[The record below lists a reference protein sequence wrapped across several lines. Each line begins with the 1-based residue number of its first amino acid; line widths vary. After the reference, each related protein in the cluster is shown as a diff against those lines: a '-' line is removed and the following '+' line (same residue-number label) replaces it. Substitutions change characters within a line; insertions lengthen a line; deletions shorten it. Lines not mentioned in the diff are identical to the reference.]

1 MGRMLRGAPRRNG
14 ARGAVICGPMQD
26 RYRLPRT
33 VVPSRYDLVL
43 QPDLDTATFA
53 GRVAVAVEVH
63 ERVDEMIV
71 NALELAIDG
80 ATLHGDGGL
89 EVRVADVT
97 LDAEVQRA
105 TLHLAEPVEPGPY
118 TLEMSFRGELND
130 QLHGFY
136 RSTYTDDDGTFTIAT
151 TQFEAADARRAFPC
165 WDEPD
170 LKAVFG
176 VTLVVPEG
184 IVALSNGPEV
194 DREPTDDGRVRVR
207 FADTMS
213 MSTYL
218 VAFVVGRLEL
228 TEPLDVDGVPLRVA
242 HLPGKGHLATFALDA
257 GEFSLRFFT
266 DYYGIPYPDRKVDFV
281 ALPDFAQGAMEN
293 TGLITYRESLLL
305 VDPDHATQPELEN
318 IADVV
323 AHELAHQWFGNLV
336 TMRWWNGIW
345 LNEAFATFMALLTVD
360 ALRPDWERWTSFG
373 RFTTAAKEV
382 DALRSTRAIEYP
394 VHSPDDASG
403 MFDVLTYQK
412 GAGILRMLERYLGA
426 DRFREGIRLYLGRH
440 AYGNTETHDLWNDIE
455 EASGEPV
462 RRIMDQWI
470 WQGGYPLL
478 TVSPDPGGIRI
489 EQRRFL
495 ADGGADHAV
504 WDVPL
509 RVRVLG
515 GKERSVLVP
524 ADGVVVDVPADAA
537 VVVNAEASSF
547 VRVRYEGDLLERLT
561 SRLSELSPLERY
573 GLVDDHWSAVS
584 SGAAPASEFVAAAA
598 RFGDEDDISVWQ
610 VLLMGLT
617 WCDRFLDGEPRER
630 LRAFVRR
637 LIAPAMD
644 RLGWEADADEPD
656 RVRALRGAL
665 LQGLG
670 VLGADPNAEA
680 AAREFEAESRA
691 GKPVDASLAAAA
703 VNVVAFNGDE
713 ADFEHYWTAYRES
726 PNPQEQYRYLF
737 ALPLFRDEALFDRT
751 VEAVFGDDI
760 RSQDAPFVF
769 AYAMVNRDLGD
780 RAWRVLRERW
790 NEAEERFPPQ
800 LTIRLVDGVRYL
812 TRPEQVA
819 EAEAFFAEHPIP
831 QSAKMLEQM
840 LERQRVAA
848 VLRERATPDLAS
860 YFSG

>member
-1 MGRMLRGAPRRNG
+1 
-14 ARGAVICGPMQD
+14 MQD
-26 RYRLPRT
+26 RYRLPRA
-33 VVPSRYDLVL
+33 VVPARYDLVL
-43 QPDLDTATFA
+43 EPDLEAATFA
-53 GRVAVAVEVH
+53 GTAEIAVEVH
-63 ERVDEMIV
+63 ERVDEIVV
-71 NALELAIDG
+71 NALDLTIEKASIRSDG
-80 ATLHGDGGL
+80 SGDI
-89 EVRVADVT
+89 RVSDVT
-97 LDAEVQRA
+97 IDEELQRA
-105 TLHLAEPVEPGPY
+105 TLTLESTAEPGSW
-118 TLEMSFRGELND
+118 TLALTFRGDLND

-136 RSTYTDDDGTFTIAT
+136 RSTYTDDDGTHTIAT

-176 VTLVVPEG
+176 ITLVVPEG
-184 IVALSNGPEV
+184 VVALSNGPEV
-194 DREPTDDGRVRVR
+194 AREPAGDGRARVR

-218 VAFVVGRLEL
+218 VAFVVGRLEI
-228 TEPLDVDGVPLRVA
+228 TEPIDVDGVPLRLV
-242 HLPGKGHLATFALDA
+242 HLPGKGHLSKFALEA

-305 VDPDHATQPELEN
+305 VDPMHATQPELEN

-360 ALRPDWERWTSFG
+360 AWRPDWERWTSFG
-373 RFTTAAKEV
+373 RYNTSAKEV

-412 GAGILRMLERYLGA
+412 GAAILRMLERYLGA
-426 DRFREGIRLYLGRH
+426 DRFRDGIRLYLARH
-440 AYGNTETHDLWNDIE
+440 AYGNTETHDLWHAIE
-455 EASGEPV
+455 ESSGEPV

-478 TVSPDPGGIRI
+478 TASPADDGIAI
-489 EQRRFL
+489 EQHRFV
-495 ADGGADHAV
+495 ADGGSDHAV

-509 RVRVLG
+509 RVRALDG
-515 GKERSVLVP
+515 DETSVLVP
-524 ADGVVVDVPADAA
+524 ADATMAPASAGAA
-537 VVVNAEASSF
+537 VVVNAGASSF
-547 VRVRYEGDLLERLT
+547 VRVRYEGGLLERLT
-561 SRLSELSPLERY
+561 DRLPELTPLERY
-573 GLVDDHWSAVS
+573 GLVDDHWAAVT
-584 SGAAPASEFVAAAA
+584 SGAAPATEFVAAAS
-598 RFGDEDDISVWQ
+598 RFGDDDDLAVWQ
-610 VLLMGLT
+610 LLLHGLG
-617 WCDRFLDGEPRER
+617 WCDRFLEGDHRER
-630 LRAFVRR
+630 LRAFVRG
-637 LIAPAMD
+637 LVAPAMD

-656 RVRALRGAL
+656 RTRALRGAL

-680 AAREFEAESRA
+680 AAREFEAEARA

-703 VNVVAFNGDE
+703 VNVVAFNGD
-713 ADFEHYWTAYRES
+713 ATDYEHFWTAYRES
-726 PNPQEQYRYLF
+726 PTPQEQYRYLF
-737 ALPLFRDEALFDRT
+737 ALPLFRDPELLERT
-751 VEAVFGDDI
+751 LDATFGDDI
-760 RSQDAPFVF
+760 RSQDAPFIF
-769 AYAMVNRDLGD
+769 MYAMINRDLGD
-780 RAWRVLRERW
+780 RAWAALRSRW
-790 NEAEERFPPQ
+790 DETQERFPSQ
-800 LTIRLVDGVRYL
+800 LTIRLVDGTRYL
-812 TRPEQVA
+812 TKPEQLA

-848 VLRERATPDLAS
+848 ALRERATPDLEA

>member
-1 MGRMLRGAPRRNG
+1 ML
-14 ARGAVICGPMQD
+14 D
-26 RYRLPRT
+26 RHRLPRT

-43 QPDLDTATFA
+43 EPHLESATFSGSVDA
-53 GRVAVAVEVH
+53 EIDVH
-63 ERVDEMIV
+63 EQVGSIVV
-71 NALELAIDG
+71 NALDLSIDRASVRSEVGREIEVTDVALDPEL
-80 ATLHGDGGL
+80 
-89 EVRVADVT
+89 
-97 LDAEVQRA
+97 QRA
-105 TLHLAEPVEPGPY
+105 TLTLSSPLQPGAWVLSMAFHG
-118 TLEMSFRGELND
+118 TLND

-136 RSTYTDDDGTFTIAT
+136 RSTYADDEGTHTIAT

-170 LKAVFG
+170 LKAVFAI
-176 VTLVVPEG
+176 TLVVPDDL
-184 IVALSNGPEV
+184 VALSNGPEI
-194 DREPTDDGRVRVR
+194 DRAPNGDGRVRVR

-218 VAFVVGRLEL
+218 VAFIVGRLEI
-228 TEPLDVDGVPLRVA
+228 TEPIDVDGVPLRVV
-242 HLPGKGHLATFALDA
+242 HLPGKGHLARFALDA
-257 GEFSLRFFT
+257 GAFSLRFFT

-281 ALPDFAQGAMEN
+281 AIPDFAQGAMEN

-345 LNEAFATFMALLTVD
+345 LNEAFATFMALVTID
-360 ALRPDWERWTSFG
+360 AWRPEWEQWNTFARG
-373 RFTTAAKEV
+373 VTAAKEV

-412 GAGILRMLERYLGA
+412 GAAILRMLERYLGA
-426 DRFREGIRLYLGRH
+426 DRFREGIRLYLARH
-440 AYGNTETHDLWNDIE
+440 AYGNTETHDLWHAIE

-478 TVSPDPGGIRI
+478 TAAPDAGGLRVT
-489 EQRRFL
+489 QGRFL
-495 ADGGADHAV
+495 ADGGDDHPV

-509 RVRVLG
+509 RVRDLDG
-515 GKERSVLVP
+515 DERSVLVP
-524 ADGVVVDVPADAA
+524 ADGVLVETAVDAA
-537 VVVNAEASSF
+537 TIVNAGAASF
-547 VRVRYEGDLLERLT
+547 VRVRYEGDLLARLT
-561 SRLSELSPLERY
+561 DRLSEVSALERY
-573 GLVDDHWSAVS
+573 GLVDDHWAAVT
-584 SGAAPASEFVAAAA
+584 SGAASASEFIAAAG
-598 RFGDEDDISVWQ
+598 RYGDEDDLAVWQ
-610 VLLMGLT
+610 VLLQGLG
-617 WCDRFLDGEPRER
+617 WCDRFLEGEPRER
-630 LRAFVRR
+630 FRAFVRR
-637 LIAPAMD
+637 LVAPAMD

-656 RVRALRGAL
+656 RVKALRGAL

-703 VNVVAFNGDE
+703 VNVVAATGDA
-713 ADFEHYWTAYRES
+713 ADHARFFTAYREIG
-726 PNPQEQYRYLF
+726 NPQERYRYLF
-737 ALPLFRDEALFDRT
+737 ALPLFRDPALMAGTLEA
-751 VEAVFGDDI
+751 AFGEDI
-760 RSQDAPFVF
+760 RTQDAPFVLM
-769 AYAMVNRDLGD
+769 YALANRDLGEQAWETL
-780 RAWRVLRERW
+780 RARW
-790 NEAEERFPPQ
+790 QDAEQRFPSQ
-800 LTIRLVDGVRYL
+800 LAIRMVDGVRFL
-812 TRPEQVA
+812 SRPHQVE
-819 EAEAFFAEHPIP
+819 EAAAFFAEHPLP

-848 VLRERATPDLAS
+848 ALRERATPDLEA
-860 YFSG
+860 YFSD

>member
-1 MGRMLRGAPRRNG
+1 M
-14 ARGAVICGPMQD
+14 
-26 RYRLPRT
+26 
-33 VVPSRYDLVL
+33 RYDLMFE
-43 QPDLDTATFA
+43 PDLEAATFA
-53 GRVAVAVEVH
+53 GTAEVAVDVH
-63 ERVDEMIV
+63 ERVGEVVV
-71 NALELAIDG
+71 NALGLAIDE
-80 ATLHGDGGL
+80 ASLRRDDGREIGVT
-89 EVRVADVT
+89 EIT
-97 LDAEVQRA
+97 LDEELQRA
-105 TLHLAEPVEPGPY
+105 TLTLDSQAEPGAF
-118 TLEMSFRGELND
+118 TLRMAFRGQLND
-130 QLHGFY
+130 ELHGFY
-136 RSTYTDDDGTFTIAT
+136 RSTYTDDQGTHTLAT

-176 VTLVVPEG
+176 ITLVVAEG
-184 IVALSNGPEV
+184 IVALSNGAEV
-194 DREPTDDGRVRVR
+194 ERHPAGDGRERVR

-218 VAFVVGRLEL
+218 VAFVVGRLEM
-228 TEPLDVDGVPLRVA
+228 TDPIDVDGVPLRVV
-242 HLPGKGHLATFALDA
+242 HLPGKGHLAKFALEA

-266 DYYGIPYPDRKVDFV
+266 DYYGMPYPDRKIDFV

-293 TGLITYRESLLL
+293 TGLITYRESLVL

-360 ALRPDWERWTSFG
+360 AWRPDWERWTSFG
-373 RFTTAAKEV
+373 RYNTSAKEV

-394 VHSPDDASG
+394 VHSPDDAAG

-412 GAGILRMLERYLGA
+412 GAAILRMLEQYLGA
-426 DRFREGIRLYLGRH
+426 ERFRDGIRLYLARN
-440 AYGNTETHDLWNDIE
+440 AYGNTETHELWHSIE
-455 EASGEPV
+455 ESSGEPV

-478 TVSPDPGGIRI
+478 TASPADEGLAL
-489 EQRRFL
+489 EQRRFV

-509 RVRVLG
+509 RVRELG
-515 GKERSVLVP
+515 GDETSVLVP
-524 ADGVVVDVPADAA
+524 ADGTVVPTMATDGAI
-537 VVVNAEASSF
+537 VVNARASSF
-547 VRVRYEGDLLERLT
+547 VRVRYEAGLLDRLT
-561 SRLSELSPLERY
+561 DRLTEFVPLERY
-573 GLVDDHWSAVS
+573 GLVDDHWAAVT
-584 SGAAPASEFVAAAA
+584 SGAASASAFVAAAS
-598 RFGDEDDISVWQ
+598 RFEREDDLAVWQ
-610 VLLMGLT
+610 LLMQGLG
-617 WCDRFLDGEPRER
+617 WCDRFLEGDQRER
-630 LRAFVRR
+630 LRTFVRR
-637 LIAPAMD
+637 LVGPAMD

-656 RVRALRGAL
+656 RIRALRGAL

-680 AAREFEAESRA
+680 AAREFEAEARA
-691 GKPVDASLAAAA
+691 GKPVDAALAAAA
-703 VNVVAFNGDE
+703 VNVVAFNGDST
-713 ADFEHYWTAYRES
+713 DYEHFWTAYRES
-726 PNPQEQYRYLF
+726 PTPQEQYRYLF
-737 ALPLFRDEALFDRT
+737 ALPLFSDPALLDRT
-751 VEAVFGDDI
+751 LEATFGDDI

-769 AYAMVNRDLGD
+769 SFAVMNRDVGD
-780 RAWRVLRERW
+780 RAWKALRERW
-790 NEAEERFPPQ
+790 DETQDRFPSQ
-800 LTIRLVDGVRYL
+800 LTIRLVDGTRYL

-848 VLRERATPDLAS
+848 ALRERATPDLEA
-860 YFSG
+860 YFSD

>member
-1 MGRMLRGAPRRNG
+1 ME
-14 ARGAVICGPMQD
+14 D
-26 RYRLPRT
+26 RYRLPRA

-43 QPDLDTATFA
+43 EPDLDAATFA
-53 GRVAVAVEVH
+53 GTVAVAVEVH

-71 NALELAIDG
+71 NALELAIDD
-80 ATLHGDGGL
+80 ATLRGDGGL
-89 EVRVADVT
+89 EVRVADIV

-105 TLHLAEPVEPGPY
+105 TLRLAEPVEPGAY
-118 TLEMSFRGELND
+118 TLEMGFRGELND

-136 RSTYTDDDGTFTIAT
+136 RSTYTDDDGTHTIAT

-184 IVALSNGPEV
+184 IVALSNGPEI
-194 DREPTDDGRVRVR
+194 DREPTADGRVRVR

-228 TEPLDVDGVPLRVA
+228 TETLEVDGVPLRIA
-242 HLPGKGHLATFALDA
+242 HLPGKGHLARFALDA

-305 VDPDHATQPELEN
+305 VDPEHATQSELEN

-360 ALRPDWERWTSFG
+360 AWRPDWERWTSFG
-373 RFTTAAKEV
+373 RYTTAAKEV

-426 DRFREGIRLYLGRH
+426 DRFRDGIRLYLARH

-478 TVSPDPGGIRI
+478 TVSPDPAGIRL

-515 GKERSVLVP
+515 GEERSVLVP
-524 ADGVVVDVPADAA
+524 ADGVTVDVPADAA
-537 VVVNAEASSF
+537 VVVNAGASSF
-547 VRVRYEGDLLERLT
+547 VRVRYEGELLQRLT

-573 GLVDDHWSAVS
+573 GLVDDHWAAVS

-598 RFGDEDDISVWQ
+598 RFGDEDDIAVWQ

-630 LRAFVRR
+630 LRTFVRR

-680 AAREFEAESRA
+680 AAREFETESRA

-737 ALPLFRDEALFDRT
+737 ALPLFRDVALFDRT
-751 VEAVFGDDI
+751 VEEVFGDDI

-780 RAWRVLRERW
+780 RAWQVLRERW

-848 VLRERATPDLAS
+848 ALRERATPDLEA

>member
-1 MGRMLRGAPRRNG
+1 
-14 ARGAVICGPMQD
+14 MQD
-26 RYRLPRT
+26 RFRLPRT

-43 QPDLDTATFA
+43 APDLEAFTFA
-53 GRVAVAVEVH
+53 GEEEVAVEVH
-63 ERVDEMIV
+63 ELVSEIVV
-71 NALELAIDG
+71 NALDIEIDAG
-80 ATLHGDGGL
+80 RLLGHDGG
-89 EVRVADVT
+89 EIAVTGVAVDPE
-97 LDAEVQRA
+97 LQRA
-105 TLHLAEPVEPGPY
+105 TLSLERPAEPGSWMLH
-118 TLEMSFRGELND
+118 LEFRGELND

-136 RSTYTDDDGTFTIAT
+136 RSTYTDDEGTHTIAT

-176 VTLVVPEG
+176 ITLIVPDG
-184 IVALSNGPEV
+184 VVALANGPEIE
-194 DREPTDDGRVRVR
+194 RAPTGEGSVRVR
-207 FADTMS
+207 FADTMA

-228 TEPLDVDGVPLRVA
+228 TDPVDVDGVALRLA
-242 HLPGKGHLATFALDA
+242 HLPGKGHLARFALEA
-257 GEFSLRFFT
+257 GAFSLRFFT

-281 ALPDFAQGAMEN
+281 AMPDFAQGAMEN

-305 VDPDHATQPELEN
+305 VDPGHATQPELEN

-360 ALRPDWERWTSFG
+360 AWRPDWEQWNTFG
-373 RFTTAAKEV
+373 RATTSAKEV

-412 GAGILRMLERYLGA
+412 GAAILRMLEQYLGA
-426 DRFREGIRLYLGRH
+426 ERFRDGIRLYLARH
-440 AYGNTETHDLWNDIE
+440 AYGNTETHDLWHAIE
-455 EASGEPV
+455 ESSGEPV

-478 TVSPDPGGIRI
+478 TAAPAEGGVRI
-489 EQRRFL
+489 DQRRFL
-495 ADGGADHAV
+495 ADGSDDHAV

-509 RVRVLG
+509 RVRSLG
-515 GKERSVLVP
+515 GDGSPVLVS
-524 ADGVVVDVPADAA
+524 ADGVVVDEAPDAA
-537 VVVNAEASSF
+537 IVVNAGASSF
-547 VRVRYEGDLLERLT
+547 VRVRYEGGLLERLIE
-561 SRLSELSPLERY
+561 RLPEVSPIERY
-573 GLVDDHWSAVS
+573 GLVDDHWAAVASGSAS
-584 SGAAPASEFVAAAA
+584 ASEFVVAAT
-598 RFGDEDDISVWQ
+598 RYGDEDDLSVWQ
-610 VLLMGLT
+610 VLLQGLG
-617 WCDRFLDGEPRER
+617 WCDRFLDGKPRER
-630 LRAFVRR
+630 FRGFVRR
-637 LIAPAMD
+637 LVAPAMD

-680 AAREFEAESRA
+680 AAREFEAEARA

-703 VNVVAFNGDE
+703 VTVVATNGDA
-713 ADFEHYWTAYRES
+713 ADYERYWTAYLDS
-726 PNPQEQYRYLF
+726 PTPQEQYRYLF
-737 ALPLFRDEALFDRT
+737 ALPLFRDAALMDRT
-751 VEAVFGDDI
+751 LAATFDDEI
-760 RSQDAPFVF
+760 RTQDAPFVF
-769 AYAMVNRDLGD
+769 AYSLLNRDLGE
-780 RAWRVLRERW
+780 RAWETLRRRW
-790 NEAEERFPPQ
+790 EEAEERFPPP
-800 LTIRLVDGVRYL
+800 LTIRMAEGVRYL
-812 TRPEQVA
+812 TLPEQVA

-848 VLRERATPDLAS
+848 ALRERATPDLEA

>member
-1 MGRMLRGAPRRNG
+1 
-14 ARGAVICGPMQD
+14 MQD
-26 RYRLPRT
+26 RYRLPRA
-33 VVPSRYDLVL
+33 VVPARYDLVL
-43 QPDLDTATFA
+43 EPDLEAATFA
-53 GRVAVAVEVH
+53 GTAEIAVEVH
-63 ERVDEMIV
+63 ERVDEIVV
-71 NALELAIDG
+71 NALDLTIEKASIRSDG
-80 ATLHGDGGL
+80 SGDI
-89 EVRVADVT
+89 RVSDVT
-97 LDAEVQRA
+97 IDEELQRA
-105 TLHLAEPVEPGPY
+105 TLTLESTAEPGSW
-118 TLEMSFRGELND
+118 TLALTFRGDLND

-136 RSTYTDDDGTFTIAT
+136 RSTYTDDDGTHTIAT

-176 VTLVVPEG
+176 ITLVVPEG
-184 IVALSNGPEV
+184 VVALSNGPEV
-194 DREPTDDGRVRVR
+194 AREPAGDGRARVR

-218 VAFVVGRLEL
+218 VAFVVGRLEI
-228 TEPLDVDGVPLRVA
+228 TEPIDVDGVPLRLV
-242 HLPGKGHLATFALDA
+242 HLPGKGHLSKFALEA

-305 VDPDHATQPELEN
+305 VDPMHATQPELED

-360 ALRPDWERWTSFG
+360 AWRPDWERWTSFG
-373 RFTTAAKEV
+373 RYNTSAKEV
-382 DALRSTRAIEYP
+382 DALRSTRAVEYP

-412 GAGILRMLERYLGA
+412 GAAILRMLERYLGA
-426 DRFREGIRLYLGRH
+426 DRFRDGIRLYLARH
-440 AYGNTETHDLWNDIE
+440 AYGNTETHDLWHAIE
-455 EASGEPV
+455 ESSGEPV

-478 TVSPDPGGIRI
+478 TASPADDGISI
-489 EQRRFL
+489 EQHRFV
-495 ADGGADHAV
+495 ADGGSDHAV

-509 RVRVLG
+509 RVRALDG
-515 GKERSVLVP
+515 DETSVLVP
-524 ADGVVVDVPADAA
+524 ADATMAPASAGAA
-537 VVVNAEASSF
+537 VVVNAGASSF
-547 VRVRYEGDLLERLT
+547 VRVRYEGGLLERLT
-561 SRLSELSPLERY
+561 DRLPELTPLERY
-573 GLVDDHWSAVS
+573 GLVDDHWAAVT
-584 SGAAPASEFVAAAA
+584 SGAAPATEFVAAAS
-598 RFGDEDDISVWQ
+598 RFGDDDDLAVWQ
-610 VLLMGLT
+610 LLLHGLG
-617 WCDRFLDGEPRER
+617 WCDRFLEGDHRER
-630 LRAFVRR
+630 LRAFVRG
-637 LIAPAMD
+637 LVAPAMD

-656 RVRALRGAL
+656 RTRALRGAL

-670 VLGADPNAEA
+670 VLGADPNAES
-680 AAREFEAESRA
+680 AARVFEAEARA

-703 VNVVAFNGDE
+703 VNVVAFNGD
-713 ADFEHYWTAYRES
+713 ATDYEHFWTAFRES
-726 PNPQEQYRYLF
+726 PTPQEQYRYLF
-737 ALPLFRDEALFDRT
+737 ALPLFRDPELLERT
-751 VEAVFGDDI
+751 LDATFGDDI
-760 RSQDAPFVF
+760 RSQDAPFIF
-769 AYAMVNRDLGD
+769 MYAMINRDLGE
-780 RAWRVLRERW
+780 RAWAALRSRW
-790 NEAEERFPPQ
+790 DETQERFPSQ
-800 LTIRLVDGVRYL
+800 LTIRLVDGTRYL
-812 TRPEQVA
+812 TKPEQVA

-848 VLRERATPDLAS
+848 ALRERATPDLEA